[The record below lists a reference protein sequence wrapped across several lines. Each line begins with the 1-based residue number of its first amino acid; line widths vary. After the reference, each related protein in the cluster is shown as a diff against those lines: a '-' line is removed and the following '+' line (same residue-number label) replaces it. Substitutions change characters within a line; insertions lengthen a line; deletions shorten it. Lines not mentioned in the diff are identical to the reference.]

1 MSQRKR
7 KGSAI
12 TEFGPSLFIF
22 LILIFFPMMDLL
34 GVAAVYCCGW
44 YCNFLVTRELA
55 VRTAADGGTT
65 SPGPNATTTSANGGI
80 VASEINT
87 EFRKTGICAFIGV
100 RNDSDLAHSAVYFG
114 PTTGATGVPA
124 QVTCTS
130 SITAQPFLPIPFF
143 GGVPGLGAPVTF
155 TIRATRPREVTN

>member
-44 YCNFLVTRELA
+44 YSNFLVTRELA
-55 VRTAADGGTT
+55 VRTATDGGAPSSPAPNT
-65 SPGPNATTTSANGGI
+65 SVSSPNGGI
-80 VASEINT
+80 VATEINT
-87 EFRKTGICAFIGV
+87 EFKKTGICAFIGV
-100 RNDSDLAHSAVYFG
+100 RNDSDLAHSAVYE
-114 PTTGATGVPA
+114 GAKPGGIPA

-130 SITAQPFLPIPFF
+130 RITAQPFLPIPFF
-143 GGVPGLGAPVTF
+143 GGVPGLGAPITF
-155 TIRATRPREVTN
+155 TIQAQRPREVTN